1 LTRLST
7 HVWLQVGGIMSDAR
21 SHDRRAR
28 MVHASLKPGSR
39 LCRLCL
45 RVVVLEPEYIEMTD
59 QYVYVRCPHCR
70 GSFPIRH
77 SDIEMFLGAEAP
89 ST

>member
-1 LTRLST
+1 MT
-7 HVWLQVGGIMSDAR
+7 DAGV
-21 SHDRRAR
+21 HDRRYR

-59 QYVYVRCPHCR
+59 QYIYVRCPHCR
-70 GSFPIRH
+70 GSFPIRR
-77 SDIEMFLGAEAP
+77 SDLEVFLGTEP
-89 ST
+89 TST